1 MNRHYA
7 FITFLFFCNQQVQH
21 VQYTPTHVKTQN
33 FVETI
38 IKRQYADPPI
48 NIRRIPPAIDGW
60 SNYTE
65 AEATGGFSSLS
76 EHIPAIDAPSE
87 ASPQSPTEETT
98 TIDPNLSQQ
107 NQKSPK
113 KEGKFKTA
121 LKKLYTEGKTILGS
135 VKNGLNKI
143 YNSKIFQRGKDV
155 AGKGVKRVLGSEVV
169 NSLKKEAIEQTK
181 DLTKNFGKQM
191 INKGAA
197 IITASVNAAG
207 KINQDPKYIQKM
219 NIVLCEY

>member
-98 TIDPNLSQQ
+98 TTFN
-107 NQKSPK
+107 
-113 KEGKFKTA
+113 
-121 LKKLYTEGKTILGS
+121 
-135 VKNGLNKI
+135 
-143 YNSKIFQRGKDV
+143 IF
-155 AGKGVKRVLGSEVV
+155 
-169 NSLKKEAIEQTK
+169 
-181 DLTKNFGKQM
+181 
-191 INKGAA
+191 
-197 IITASVNAAG
+197 
-207 KINQDPKYIQKM
+207 
-219 NIVLCEY
+219 